1 MQWSFIMYYHD
12 YLKTYSID
20 VVDKRVIFDIHFIL
34 SFYQNIFLS
43 YDLPTSFLF
52 TYFIST
58 LVKSMMLKVFWR
70 TRKKNFFYFLIYQS
84 ACIILE
90 APIKTITK
98 KKYKKMKAITKASSQ
113 CKYSFELTFTW
124 FLFVDALHSKLSGRR
139 LMFKVNFTR
148 KRNFNS

>member
-1 MQWSFIMYYHD
+1 MYYHD

-70 TRKKNFFYFLIYQS
+70 TRKKNFFYFFNL
-84 ACIILE
+84 
-90 APIKTITK
+90 PISMHNFEGSYKNDYEG
-98 KKYKKMKAITKASSQ
+98 KYKKMKAITKASSQ

-139 LMFKVNFTR
+139 LMFKVNVIR
-148 KRNFNS
+148 KRGL